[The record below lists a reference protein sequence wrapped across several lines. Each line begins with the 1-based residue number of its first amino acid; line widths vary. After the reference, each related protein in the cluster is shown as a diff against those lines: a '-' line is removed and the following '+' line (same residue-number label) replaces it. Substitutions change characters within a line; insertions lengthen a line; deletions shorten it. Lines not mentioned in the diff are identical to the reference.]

1 MPRSASLRRI
11 LLWHAAQA
19 CADLQA
25 STSPRTIGPQT
36 RMGSWESYRKVSFDQ
51 SFMANCF
58 FFSLLCVCLAL
69 AATSGEG
76 KSRSLADH
84 IAAIPPF

>member
-1 MPRSASLRRI
+1 MGI
-11 LLWHAAQA
+11 L
-19 CADLQA
+19 
-25 STSPRTIGPQT
+25 P
-36 RMGSWESYRKVSFDQ
+36 ESVFRPILHGQ
-51 SFMANCF
+51 LLF